1 MWELDH
7 REGWELKT
15 WCFQIV
21 VEKTLES
28 HLDWKIK
35 PINLKGNQPWTFIG
49 RTDAEAPILLPP
61 DTKNQLIGKDPD
73 TRKDWGKEE
82 KAVTEDEMVEWHHQL
97 NGHEFEQTA
106 CDLNPYVWNSNPAK
120 IHSLPTEITDL
131 VSGPN
136 EIQVLDISSQKQF
149 SERQSDR

>member
-1 MWELDH
+1 
-7 REGWELKT
+7 
-15 WCFQIV
+15 
-21 VEKTLES
+21 
-28 HLDWKIK
+28 
-35 PINLKGNQPWTFIG
+35 
-49 RTDAEAPILLPP
+49 
-61 DTKNQLIGKDPD
+61 
-73 TRKDWGKEE
+73 
-82 KAVTEDEMVEWHHQL
+82 MVEWHHQL

-136 EIQVLDISSQKQF
+136 EAQVLDISSQKEF